1 MRQADA
7 VYYLHGDHL
16 GSTSLTTCG
25 SECGS
30 KPDGSPIAVGEVVSE
45 VRYHPY
51 GQERWANGVAVTDFT
66 YTSQR
71 IERGFGLMD
80 YQARYYSPSLG
91 RFISP
96 DTIVP
101 EPGSSGGFNR
111 YRYVRNNPKT

>member
-51 GQERWANGVAVTDFT
+51 GQERWANGVAVTDF
-66 YTSQR
+66 
-71 IERGFGLMD
+71 GFV
-80 YQARYYSPSLG
+80 R
-91 RFISP
+91 
-96 DTIVP
+96 P
-101 EPGSSGGFNR
+101 EDGMKRTEHS
-111 YRYVRNNPKT
+111 VRKIY